1 MLSLRQDFSSD
12 IEKLALRE
20 AAAHARGH
28 IWETNPQRTFY
39 YTYIVLYKLGAKI
52 LSKPDGSK
60 KKNKENKKP
69 AKENTIPTS

>member
-20 AAAHARGH
+20 EAPHARGQ
-28 IWETNPQRTFY
+28 IWETNPQRLFN
-39 YTYIVLYKLGAKI
+39 LGAKI

-60 KKNKENKKP
+60 KKNKEFKKP
-69 AKENTIPTS
+69 A